1 MKKDFE
7 QEELAQYCAP
17 GACGKQELIS
27 LTGGVRLRLTTF
39 HPARE
44 TGNPAVLFIAGWITQ
59 MAAWKDVLPELTSD
73 FTVYYL
79 ETREKISSQVTG
91 VTDYSV
97 QAIGQ
102 DIADFVAQKKLANYV
117 LLGSS
122 LGATAIIDCFAYLHS
137 KPEALVLI
145 NPNAEFRVPKSWV
158 LLIRLFYPPLYF
170 LIRPAVKWYLRTFRM
185 DLESDLAQ
193 YRKYCRAL
201 DAADPWKL
209 KKAVLS
215 LRTYSAW
222 DRLEAIDVPVLFIG
236 ASKDS
241 LHEPESVGKMS
252 QLVRNGR
259 HLDME
264 TNSTTHSREM
274 VKKVRMFLKEVDG
287 FDGLGIKQ

>member
-7 QEELAQYCAP
+7 QENVTQYCAP
-17 GACGKQELIS
+17 NARNKLEFIS
-27 LTGGVRLRLTTF
+27 LSDGVALRLITF
-39 HPARE
+39 HPTRK
-44 TGNPAVLFIAGWITQ
+44 TGNPTVLFIPGWITR

-73 FTVYYL
+73 FAVYYL
-79 ETREKISSQVTG
+79 ETREKISSLVSG
-91 VTDYSV
+91 KADYSV

-102 DIADFVAQKKLANYV
+102 DIADFVAKKRLDNYV

-122 LGATAIIDCFAYLHS
+122 LGATAIIECFAHLCT

-158 LLIRLFYPPLYF
+158 LLIRLFYPPLYS

-193 YRKYCRAL
+193 YEKYCRAL

-215 LRTYSAW
+215 LRTYSVW

-241 LHEPESVGKMS
+241 LHEPESVGRMS

-259 HLDME
+259 LLDME
-264 TNSTTHSREM
+264 TNSATHSKLM
-274 VKKVRMFLKEVDG
+274 VEKVRMFLKEIAG
-287 FDGLGIKQ
+287 FDCLEIKQ